1 MKAILIVEDDITFGM
16 MLKTWLGKKGFEV
29 SSVSNIARARKHI
42 ESQTV
47 DLVLSDLRLPDYEGI
62 DLLKWMNDQG
72 LDIPLIIMTGYAD
85 IQSAVL
91 AMKLGGLYRKTCQP
105 GRIIKENI
113 RSSTN
118 RENANSSFRSQDV
131 FEKSLS
137 RLIQRDNR
145 NSSCLSGRRK

>member
-62 DLLKWMNDQG
+62 DLLKWMNDRG
-72 LDIPLIIMTGYAD
+72 LDIPL
-85 IQSAVL
+85 
-91 AMKLGGLYRKTCQP
+91 
-105 GRIIKENI
+105 
-113 RSSTN
+113 
-118 RENANSSFRSQDV
+118 
-131 FEKSLS
+131 LS
-137 RLIQRDNR
+137 
-145 NSSCLSGRRK
+145 

>member
-62 DLLKWMNDQG
+62 DLLKWMNDRG

-91 AMKLGGLYRKTCQP
+91 AMKLG
-105 GRIIKENI
+105 
-113 RSSTN
+113 
-118 RENANSSFRSQDV
+118 A
-131 FEKSLS
+131 
-137 RLIQRDNR
+137 RDYIAKPVNPEELLKKISEALQTER
-145 NSSCLSGRRK
+145 TPTAHSCLLYTSPSPRDAHESRMPSSA

>member
-62 DLLKWMNDQG
+62 DLLKWMNDRG

-91 AMKLGGLYRKTCQP
+91 AMKLGARDYIAKPVNPEELLKKISEALQTERTPTAHSAAKM
-105 GRIIKENI
+105 
-113 RSSTN
+113 SSKKV
-118 RENANSSFRSQDV
+118 SPL
-131 FEKSLS
+131 SL
-137 RLIQRDNR
+137 IHI
-145 NSSCLSGRRK
+145 

>member
-62 DLLKWMNDQG
+62 DLLKWMNDRG

-91 AMKLGGLYRKTCQP
+91 AMKLQYLVIYLYKHEYVTVRC
-105 GRIIKENI
+105 NHLLAHF
-113 RSSTN
+113 SN
-118 RENANSSFRSQDV
+118 NSY
-131 FEKSLS
+131 L
-137 RLIQRDNR
+137 
-145 NSSCLSGRRK
+145 

>member
-62 DLLKWMNDQG
+62 DLLKWMNDRG
-72 LDIPLIIMTGYAD
+72 LDITPDYHDRLCGYS
-85 IQSAVL
+85 IS
-91 AMKLGGLYRKTCQP
+91 GIGHETWCTGLYRKTCQP
-105 GRIIKENI
+105 GRII
-113 RSSTN
+113 
-118 RENANSSFRSQDV
+118 
-131 FEKSLS
+131 
-137 RLIQRDNR
+137 
-145 NSSCLSGRRK
+145 